1 MGLHNRA
8 PRHSRVYAMKWLFGL
23 VLSAAIAVGS
33 CWTSYS
39 PKFQY
44 MQYAPE
50 RSGESHQ
57 CRILDSTPFFG
68 TTPRDVDGLK
78 EQLLFLTEFSRFM
91 NSKSLSHLW
100 EFAKSKKVFDWSKKI
115 SKSMPG
121 ALSLESYE
129 RSVSGRQKRASDDE
143 LLFDAIMDSL
153 KENRQAG
160 TTAATTSTATP
171 TITTTASPATTTTT
185 ATESVDD
192 GDDDDDDDDSG
203 SNAAISIE
211 ELIDQFFNNA
221 TGLIDNLSQTTDAIS
236 DALQNAMGPEMW
248 SQWCAAIWWPYD
260 DEKCRETRC
269 LACSP
274 TIMSASVVCGKT
286 IGRTDDIKCLRDVMG
301 EGHCNYCISEF
312 I

>member
-68 TTPRDVDGLK
+68 TTPRDVYGLE

-153 KENRQAG
+153 KENRQAGTTAATTTTAAAG

-248 SQWCAAIWWPYD
+248 SQWCAAI
-260 DEKCRETRC
+260 
-269 LACSP
+269 
-274 TIMSASVVCGKT
+274 MSASVVCGKT

-301 EGHCNYCISEF
+301 EGHCNYCIS
-312 I
+312 